1 MSVALQGL
9 ICNLIH
15 FFYQFNLLN
24 QLACYF
30 DVVCDS
36 IGCSC
41 EISDTTIPD
50 CILNNLDN

>member
-30 DVVCDS
+30 DAVCDS